1 MIPARYDASRFPGKL
16 MQDLAGKSVIM
27 RTYQATLDTS
37 LFSKVF
43 VVTDSDIIFNE
54 IKNNGGDVIMS
65 KNSHESGS
73 DRIAEA
79 ALNID
84 CDIIVNVQG
93 DEPFTEKE
101 SLKSLINVFNCD
113 NNNIDLASLMVK
125 IDNEDDINNP
135 NCVKVITDTNNF
147 ALYFSRSRIPY
158 QRSITDQPNYYK
170 HKGIYAFKKS
180 TLLEFT
186 NLLMLDL
193 EKSEKIECLRFLEH
207 GKKIKMVESK
217 VEGVEIDTPN
227 DLIKANK
234 LWNK

>member
-113 NNNIDLASLMVK
+113 NNIDLASLMVK

-227 DLIKANK
+227 DLVKANK
-234 LWNK
+234 LWNQ